1 MITDGKFAEGRGERV
16 EGRALEVRGQ
26 RSERIIFSEFGTRP
40 LAYHSESSHLP
51 PGPGRCGDRR
61 SRVNSAFRTPKSAF
75 GFTLLEILLV
85 VLVIAIVAG
94 AFMPIAL
101 DAVEGVRLRSA
112 TRDVVS
118 LNRYARARAILD
130 GRPVAVLYDREG
142 GVVELLRLP
151 VQELALGPFLD
162 SPASRL
168 QADPELGSDQIEPL
182 RRRTLSSHVVVET
195 VRGADR
201 VDDTWFVVYLPS
213 GMTDPHTVIL
223 RDNRNDRMR
232 IRVNGMTGEITLGE
246 GR

>member
-1 MITDGKFAEGRGERV
+1 MNVFGERS
-16 EGRALEVRGQ
+16 EVRGQ
-26 RSERIIFSEFGTRP
+26 RLEWPPTQRP
-40 LAYHSESSHLP
+40 SDFCPLTSSSIQHSENSLA
-51 PGPGRCGDRR
+51 GKL
-61 SRVNSAFRTPKSAF
+61 RVPHSAR

-101 DAVEGVRLRSA
+101 DSIEGVRLRSA

-130 GRPVAVLYDREG
+130 RRPVAVLYDREG
-142 GVVELLRLP
+142 GVVELLQLP

-162 SPASRL
+162 SPAARL
-168 QADPELGSDQIEPL
+168 QEDPDFGSDQIERI
-182 RRRTLSSHVVVET
+182 RRRQLSAHVVVEA
-195 VRGADR
+195 VRGAEE
-201 VDDTWFVVYLPS
+201 VDGTWFVVYAPS

-232 IRVNGMTGEITLGE
+232 IRVNGMTGDITLGD

>member
-1 MITDGKFAEGRGERV
+1 MATPK
-16 EGRALEVRGQ
+16 Q
-26 RSERIIFSEFGTRP
+26 HQS
-40 LAYHSESSHLP
+40 
-51 PGPGRCGDRR
+51 
-61 SRVNSAFRTPKSAF
+61 RTPSPRVSDLHTPHSPLVTRHSSLVTRHSSP

-101 DAVEGVRLRSA
+101 DSIEGVRLRSA

-130 GRPVAVLYDREG
+130 RRPVAVLYDREG
-142 GVVELLRLP
+142 GVVELLLLP

-162 SPASRL
+162 SPAARL
-168 QADPELGSDQIEPL
+168 QEDPDFGSDQIERL
-182 RRRTLSSHVVVET
+182 RRRQLSTHVVVEE
-195 VRGADR
+195 VRGAEA
-201 VDDTWFVVYLPS
+201 VSDTWFVVYTPS

-232 IRVNGMTGEITLGE
+232 IRVNGMTGDITLGD